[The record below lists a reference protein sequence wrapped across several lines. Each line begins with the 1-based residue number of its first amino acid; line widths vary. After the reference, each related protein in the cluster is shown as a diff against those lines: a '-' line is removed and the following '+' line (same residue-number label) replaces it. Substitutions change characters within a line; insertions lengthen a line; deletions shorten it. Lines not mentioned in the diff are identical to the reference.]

1 MKKNTF
7 RKQQEES
14 QKVWRNMNNEPKFN
28 PNKLTK
34 YYAIIKIGDHSY
46 VTDYE
51 AKYRMEAEVIFNEE
65 ARLSGGFVE
74 VIRAYK

>member
-1 MKKNTF
+1 MRKVFK
-7 RKQQEES
+7 KQQEES
-14 QKVWRNMNNEPKFN
+14 QIVWKSMSNEPKFN
-28 PNKLTK
+28 PNNLTK

>member
-1 MKKNTF
+1 MRKTF
-7 RKQQEES
+7 KKQQEES
-14 QKVWRNMNNEPKFN
+14 QIIWKSVTNEPAFN

-34 YYAIIKIGDHSY
+34 YYAVINIGNKSY

-51 AKYRMEAEVIFNEE
+51 AKFRREAEVIFNEE
-65 ARLSGGFVE
+65 ARLASGYVE

>member
-1 MKKNTF
+1 MKKTF

-14 QKVWRNMNNEPKFN
+14 QIIWKNASYDAGFN

-34 YYAIIKIGDHSY
+34 YYAVINIGGKSF

-51 AKYRMEAEVIFNEE
+51 AKYRREAEVIFNEE